1 MGKKVTALKIRD
13 PELYRLMKHF
23 LTAYLPDTKQ
33 KSAHTIQ
40 AYRDALNL
48 YMRFLE
54 SVKSIKL
61 KDVCVSD
68 FSQENISAFLKWL
81 HEKRGNESTTMS
93 CRLEFIAEYAKL
105 QGIKMKG

>member
-54 SVKSIKL
+54 SVKSIKP
-61 KDVCVSD
+61 VSYTHLR
-68 FSQENISAFLKWL
+68 A
-81 HEKRGNESTTMS
+81 HET
-93 CRLEFIAEYAKL
+93 
-105 QGIKMKG
+105 